1 MEESW
6 ITVDAK
12 FANQGLPEASYTYPG
27 SRASVAM
34 EKVRGLL
41 AIGPGVQ

>member
-6 ITVDAK
+6 ITVDA
-12 FANQGLPEASYTYPG
+12 NQGLPEASCIYPG
-27 SRASVAM
+27 SKASVAM
-34 EKVRGLL
+34 EKVCCLL